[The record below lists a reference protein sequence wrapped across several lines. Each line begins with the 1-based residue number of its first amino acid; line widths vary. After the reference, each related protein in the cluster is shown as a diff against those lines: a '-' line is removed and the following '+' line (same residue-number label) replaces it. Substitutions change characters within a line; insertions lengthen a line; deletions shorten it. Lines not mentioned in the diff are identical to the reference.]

1 MRVATMRA
9 GVLAFVGASPSAK
22 VAPIRVE
29 ARTAPAREG
38 WNPQEFARAQ
48 IRCLVHQLFQT
59 AQPRPLRQ
67 VVFSA
72 ADLQTDALEVCRSVG
87 EVLALET
94 TMDVAV
100 AGDGLESTRVEELL
114 VRSSEAGSPLR
125 EAGAQLRR
133 NLWHLPLEV
142 SGAEG
147 SAASLHRYIS
157 AVRREFEYSIIAAPA
172 AISSQ
177 MMALA
182 QLADGIVLV
191 LSAQHTRRG
200 QARKIK
206 ATLEE
211 AQLRL
216 LGMVLSDREF
226 PIPERIYRRL

>member
-1 MRVATMRA
+1 MRA
-9 GVLAFVGASPSAK
+9 GVMAFVGARATPLAEA
-22 VAPIRVE
+22 VPIRAE
-29 ARTAPAREG
+29 EKTAPLRER
-38 WNPQEFARAQ
+38 WNPQGFAREQ
-48 IRCLVHQLFQT
+48 IRGLVRRLFRT

-72 ADLQTDALEVCRSVG
+72 IDPQTDAAEICRSVG

-94 TMDVAV
+94 AKDVAV
-100 AGDGLESTRVEELL
+100 AGAGLDITSAGEL
-114 VRSSEAGSPLR
+114 VMYSSETGRPLR
-125 EAGAQLRR
+125 EMGVQVRR

-142 SGAEG
+142 SGSEG
-147 SAASLHRYIS
+147 SPESLHRYIT
-157 AVRREFEYSIIAAPA
+157 AVRSEFEYSIIAAPA

-177 MMALA
+177 TMSLA

-191 LSAQHTRRG
+191 LSAQYTRRE

-211 AQLRL
+211 ADARL

-226 PIPERIYRRL
+226 PIPEKIYRRL